1 MTMAQMIRQ
10 NVGLLLMILGAPLA
24 MMIVILVIFGASS
37 AERDRQDAA
46 TSAAI
51 EQLKVQSKENKDAAK
66 EANRRLEEAGK
77 PTVPIPEQTPPP
89 TEPGAQPS
97 LIPGPQ
103 GLPGQPGADSTI
115 PGPPGKQGSPGRPG
129 KDSTVPGPS
138 GPTGPAGGPGPS
150 GRPGQPGA
158 DSTVPGPQGEPGAD
172 STIPGPTGE
181 PGRGIKDQHCQDNG
195 RWRVEYTDGTIDDDA
210 GPCLPE
216 PAPTVTE
223 TKTVTPGPS
232 GSPTEGTP

>member
-1 MTMAQMIRQ
+1 
-10 NVGLLLMILGAPLA
+10 MILGAPLA

-37 AERDRQDAA
+37 AERDREDAA
-46 TSAAI
+46 TRAAI
-51 EQLKVQSKENKDAAK
+51 EQLKVQSQENKEAAE
-66 EANRRLEEAGK
+66 EANRRLEDAGE
-77 PTVPIPEQTPPP
+77 PTVPLPSQTPPP
-89 TEPGAQPS
+89 TQPGAAPS

-115 PGPPGKQGSPGRPG
+115 PGPPGKSGRPG
-129 KDSTVPGPS
+129 KDSTVPGPT

-172 STIPGPTGE
+172 STIPGPAGPTGE
-181 PGRGIKDQHCQDNG
+181 PGRGIKDQHCQANG
-195 RWRVEYTDGTIDDDA
+195 RWRIEYTDGTIDDDA

-223 TKTVTPGPS
+223 TKTVTPGPT
-232 GSPTEGTP
+232 GDPTEGTPP